1 MLGGTPSAYHQV
13 SSPMSSGSTS
23 YAGSDPKGSPASRN
37 AVAIIIASFFGS
49 VLFTLGA
56 GAVLYSNTQ
65 RLTTAAERVQH
76 TQEVLS
82 SLQRASLLAERVLYR
97 SRLYSFEKDDDNLSL
112 ARSAANNLVTSSV
125 HIHTLISD
133 NPSQT
138 VNSQNLSSCASRL
151 SEQMMQFSD
160 HTAPPTTQVQEC
172 QKVIGLMSDQEQL
185 LLIER
190 TAHSKNRLLSS
201 ISTEFFLIPISILS
215 LIVLFAM
222 LLRDAIVLR
231 RNTAA
236 AQLVNDDLARTIG
249 TLEQTAR
256 ESELMTA
263 ARNELQLC
271 VDVQQVY
278 ATAATSFSRLLP
290 GTSGCLYMINNSRN
304 HVEVVS
310 SWGKPNHED
319 FNQAES
325 CCALRSGQPRWRQPG
340 ISEIH
345 CAHFEGTAPE
355 RYHCRPI
362 VAYGN
367 TIGLLYLECSS
378 HEMLAKVNSH
388 MDAVRQLIQI
398 AALAIATLNLRVK
411 LENQSI
417 RDSLTGLFNRHF
429 MQISLEREMS
439 RARRRKQIMAVLMLD
454 VDHFKRFNDTHGHAA
469 GDAVLQSF
477 SEVFRSNIRAE
488 DIACRYGGEE
498 FTIILPDT
506 TVKGACDRAES
517 ILSAIANLKITT
529 GRQTFDG
536 FSVSIGIAFFPGDGE
551 TAEELLQHADAALY
565 DAKHSRRNQVCL
577 FERAFSAR

>member
-1 MLGGTPSAYHQV
+1 
-13 SSPMSSGSTS
+13 MSSGSLSSAVSARKGLTA
-23 YAGSDPKGSPASRN
+23 AGN
-37 AVAIIIASFFGS
+37 AVGIIIAAFIGA

-76 TQEVLS
+76 TQDVLS

-97 SRLYSFEKDDDNLSL
+97 ARLFAFSKDDDDLNL

-125 HIHTLISD
+125 HIRTLVSD
-133 NPSQT
+133 NPDQKANSQT
-138 VNSQNLSSCASRL
+138 LSSCASRL
-151 SEQMMQFSD
+151 SETMMQFSE
-160 HTAPPTTQVQEC
+160 HAAPPTTEVQEC
-172 QKVIGLMSDQEQL
+172 QKTISLMSDQEQL
-185 LLIER
+185 LLTQR
-190 TAHSKNRLLSS
+190 TAHSKNRLLTS
-201 ISTEFFLIPISILS
+201 ISTEFFLIPISILC
-215 LIVLFAM
+215 LIILFAL
-222 LLRDAIVLR
+222 LLRDAIVLQ

-236 AQLVNDDLARTIG
+236 AQRVNDDLARSVSA
-249 TLEQTAR
+249 LEETAL

-271 VDVQQVY
+271 VEVQQVH

-290 GTSGCLYMINNSRN
+290 GTSGCLYMIDSSRN
-304 HVEVVS
+304 HVEAVS
-310 SWGKPNHED
+310 FWGQPLHDD
-319 FNQAES
+319 FSQPES

-340 ISEIH
+340 VSEIH
-345 CAHFEGTAPE
+345 CAHFSATAPQ

-367 TIGLLYLECSS
+367 TIGLLYIECPS
-378 HEMLAKVNSH
+378 HELLTQVNDR

-398 AALAIATLNLRVK
+398 AALAIATLNLRTR

-429 MQISLEREMS
+429 MQISLEREMT

-454 VDHFKRFNDTHGHAA
+454 ADHFKSFNDTHGHAA
-469 GDAVLQSF
+469 GDAALKGF

-517 ILSAIANLKITT
+517 ILTAIANLKIAF
-529 GRQTFDG
+529 GQQTFGG
-536 FSVSIGIAFFPGDGE
+536 FSVSIGMTFFPGDG
-551 TAEELLQHADAALY
+551 ASADELLQHADAALY
-565 DAKHSRRNQVCL
+565 DAKHNGRNQVCL
-577 FERAFSAR
+577 YERAFSAK